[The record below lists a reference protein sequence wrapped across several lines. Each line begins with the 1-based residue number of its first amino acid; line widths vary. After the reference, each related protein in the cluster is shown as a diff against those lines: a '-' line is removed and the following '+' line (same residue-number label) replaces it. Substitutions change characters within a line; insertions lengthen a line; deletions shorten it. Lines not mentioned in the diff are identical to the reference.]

1 MTSSLRKKEALT
13 AWLFITPYLIGFT
26 LFHFLPVL
34 LSAVL
39 SLTDMRYISMIDK
52 THLIGLGNYI
62 EMSRDPEFW
71 NAFRNSIVYS
81 VCFVPFVMAAGLLL
95 AVLVNQKIHFRN
107 GIRAM
112 IFMPYVSN
120 MVAIAIVWSILL
132 DPVDG
137 IVNQT
142 LRALGFTNAPMW
154 LMGSKTALYS
164 VVMIAVWRE
173 VGLQFVTYLAALQEV
188 PTELKEAAQID
199 GAGRFQ
205 QFIYVTLP
213 LIRNTTFLLTI
224 TSIITSLKNFT
235 IIQVLTAGDR
245 EILLRCCLSTLLIR
259 LLRPRGWDM
268 PVPRPW
274 SCLFWLWELLLF
286 SGLAKTAAKSIR
298 RGHRYETK

>member
-1 MTSSLRKKEALT
+1 
-13 AWLFITPYLIGFT
+13 
-26 LFHFLPVL
+26 
-34 LSAVL
+34 
-39 SLTDMRYISMIDK
+39 
-52 THLIGLGNYI
+52 
-62 EMSRDPEFW
+62 
-71 NAFRNSIVYS
+71 
-81 VCFVPFVMAAGLLL
+81 
-95 AVLVNQKIHFRN
+95 
-107 GIRAM
+107 M

-235 IIQVLTAGDR
+235 IIQVLTAGGPGNSTTVLPLNIVDTAFASAR
-245 EILLRCCLSTLLIR
+245 MGYASAQAMVMFILVMGVTIVQWVGKNRSEI
-259 LLRPRGWDM
+259 
-268 PVPRPW
+268 
-274 SCLFWLWELLLF
+274 
-286 SGLAKTAAKSIR
+286 
-298 RGHRYETK
+298 Y

>member
-1 MTSSLRKKEALT
+1 MTSSLRKKEARI

-39 SLTDMRYISMIDK
+39 SLTAWRYIGMIDK
-52 THLIGLGNYI
+52 PHFIGLGNYF

-71 NAFRNSIVYS
+71 NAFCNSIVYS
-81 VCFVPFVMAAGLLL
+81 ICFVPFVMAAGLLL

-142 LRALGFTNAPMW
+142 LSALGVNQAPMW

-205 QFIYVTLP
+205 QFFYVTLP

-235 IIQVLTAGDR
+235 IIQVLTAGGPGNSTTVLPLNIVDTAFSSAR
-245 EILLRCCLSTLLIR
+245 MGYASAQAMVMFVLVMGVTVIQWVGKNRSEI
-259 LLRPRGWDM
+259 
-268 PVPRPW
+268 
-274 SCLFWLWELLLF
+274 
-286 SGLAKTAAKSIR
+286 
-298 RGHRYETK
+298 Y

>member
-1 MTSSLRKKEALT
+1 MLCT
-13 AWLFITPYLIGFT
+13 I
-26 LFHFLPVL
+26 
-34 LSAVL
+34 
-39 SLTDMRYISMIDK
+39 
-52 THLIGLGNYI
+52 
-62 EMSRDPEFW
+62 
-71 NAFRNSIVYS
+71 
-81 VCFVPFVMAAGLLL
+81 VMAAGLLL

-142 LRALGFTNAPMW
+142 LRALGVTNAPMW

-235 IIQVLTAGDR
+235 IIQVLTAGGPGNSTTVLPLNIVDTAFASAR
-245 EILLRCCLSTLLIR
+245 MGYASAQAMVMFILVMGVTIVQWVGKNRSEI
-259 LLRPRGWDM
+259 
-268 PVPRPW
+268 
-274 SCLFWLWELLLF
+274 
-286 SGLAKTAAKSIR
+286 
-298 RGHRYETK
+298 Y

>member
-1 MTSSLRKKEALT
+1 MTSSLRKKEARI
-13 AWLFITPYLIGFT
+13 AWLFIMPYLIGFT

-52 THLIGLGNYI
+52 THFIGLGNYY

-71 NAFRNSIVYS
+71 NAFCNSIVYS
-81 VCFVPFVMAAGLLL
+81 ICFVPFVMAAGLLL

-142 LRALGFTNAPMW
+142 LRALGVNQAPMW

-205 QFIYVTLP
+205 QFFYVTLP

-235 IIQVLTAGDR
+235 IIQVLTAGGPGNSTTVLPLNIVDTAFSSAR
-245 EILLRCCLSTLLIR
+245 MGYASAQAMVMFVLVMGVTVIQWVGKNRSEI
-259 LLRPRGWDM
+259 
-268 PVPRPW
+268 
-274 SCLFWLWELLLF
+274 
-286 SGLAKTAAKSIR
+286 
-298 RGHRYETK
+298 Y

>member
-1 MTSSLRKKEALT
+1 MTSSLRKKEARI

-52 THLIGLGNYI
+52 THFIGLGNYF

-71 NAFRNSIVYS
+71 NAFCNSIVYS
-81 VCFVPFVMAAGLLL
+81 ICFVPFVMAVGLLL

-142 LRALGFTNAPMW
+142 LRALGVNQAPMW

-205 QFIYVTLP
+205 QFFYVTLP
-213 LIRNTTFLLTI
+213 LIRNTIFLLTI

-235 IIQVLTAGDR
+235 IIQVLTAGGPGNSTTVLPLNIVDTAFSSAR
-245 EILLRCCLSTLLIR
+245 MGYASAQAMVMFVLVMGVTVIQWVGKNRSEI
-259 LLRPRGWDM
+259 
-268 PVPRPW
+268 
-274 SCLFWLWELLLF
+274 
-286 SGLAKTAAKSIR
+286 
-298 RGHRYETK
+298 Y

>member
-1 MTSSLRKKEALT
+1 MTSSLRKKEARI
-13 AWLFITPYLIGFT
+13 AWLFIMPYLIGFT

-52 THLIGLGNYI
+52 THFIGLGNYF

-71 NAFRNSIVYS
+71 NAFCNSIVYS
-81 VCFVPFVMAAGLLL
+81 ICFVPFVMAAGLLL

-142 LRALGFTNAPMW
+142 LRALGVNQAPMW

-205 QFIYVTLP
+205 QSFYVTLP

-235 IIQVLTAGDR
+235 IIQVLTAGGPGNSTTVLPLNIVDTAFSSAR
-245 EILLRCCLSTLLIR
+245 MGYASAQAMVMFVLVMGVTVIQWVGKNRSEI
-259 LLRPRGWDM
+259 
-268 PVPRPW
+268 
-274 SCLFWLWELLLF
+274 
-286 SGLAKTAAKSIR
+286 
-298 RGHRYETK
+298 Y

>member
-1 MTSSLRKKEALT
+1 MTSSLRKKEARI

-52 THLIGLGNYI
+52 THFIGLGNYF

-71 NAFRNSIVYS
+71 NAFCNSIVYS
-81 VCFVPFVMAAGLLL
+81 ICFVPFVMAAGLLL
-95 AVLVNQKIHFRN
+95 AVLVNHKIHFRN

-112 IFMPYVSN
+112 IFMPYVPN
-120 MVAIAIVWSILL
+120 MVSIAIVWSILL

-142 LRALGFTNAPMW
+142 LSALGVNQAPMW

-205 QFIYVTLP
+205 QFFYVTLP

-235 IIQVLTAGDR
+235 IIQVLTAGGPGNSTTVLPLNIVDTAFSSAR
-245 EILLRCCLSTLLIR
+245 MGYASAQAMVMFVLVMGVTVIQWVGKNRSEI
-259 LLRPRGWDM
+259 
-268 PVPRPW
+268 
-274 SCLFWLWELLLF
+274 
-286 SGLAKTAAKSIR
+286 
-298 RGHRYETK
+298 Y

>member
-142 LRALGFTNAPMW
+142 LRALGVTNAPMW
-154 LMGSKTALYS
+154 RMGSKTALYS

-235 IIQVLTAGDR
+235 IIQVLTAGGPGNSTTVLPLNIVDTAFASAR
-245 EILLRCCLSTLLIR
+245 MGYASAQAMVMFILVMGVTIVQWVGKNRSEI
-259 LLRPRGWDM
+259 
-268 PVPRPW
+268 
-274 SCLFWLWELLLF
+274 
-286 SGLAKTAAKSIR
+286 
-298 RGHRYETK
+298 Y

>member
-1 MTSSLRKKEALT
+1 MQQHR
-13 AWLFITPYLIGFT
+13 LFD
-26 LFHFLPVL
+26 LFCTV
-34 LSAVL
+34 
-39 SLTDMRYISMIDK
+39 
-52 THLIGLGNYI
+52 
-62 EMSRDPEFW
+62 
-71 NAFRNSIVYS
+71 
-81 VCFVPFVMAAGLLL
+81 VMAAGLLL

-142 LRALGFTNAPMW
+142 LSALGVNQAPMW

-205 QFIYVTLP
+205 QFFYVTLP

-235 IIQVLTAGDR
+235 IIQVLTAGGPGNSTTVLPLNIVDTAFSSAR
-245 EILLRCCLSTLLIR
+245 MGYASAQAMVMFVLVMGVTVIQWVGKNRSEI
-259 LLRPRGWDM
+259 
-268 PVPRPW
+268 
-274 SCLFWLWELLLF
+274 
-286 SGLAKTAAKSIR
+286 
-298 RGHRYETK
+298 Y

>member
-1 MTSSLRKKEALT
+1 MTSSLRKKEARI

-52 THLIGLGNYI
+52 THFIGLGNYY

-71 NAFRNSIVYS
+71 NAFCNSIVYS
-81 VCFVPFVMAAGLLL
+81 ICFVPFVMAAGLLL

-112 IFMPYVSN
+112 
-120 MVAIAIVWSILL
+120 
-132 DPVDG
+132 
-137 IVNQT
+137 T
-142 LRALGFTNAPMW
+142 LRALGVNQAPMW

-205 QFIYVTLP
+205 QFFYVTLP

-235 IIQVLTAGDR
+235 IIQVLTAGGPGNSTTVLPLNIVDTAFSSAR
-245 EILLRCCLSTLLIR
+245 MGYASAQAMVMFVLVMGVTVIQWVGKNRSEI
-259 LLRPRGWDM
+259 
-268 PVPRPW
+268 
-274 SCLFWLWELLLF
+274 
-286 SGLAKTAAKSIR
+286 
-298 RGHRYETK
+298 Y

>member
-1 MTSSLRKKEALT
+1 MTSSLRKKEARI
-13 AWLFITPYLIGFT
+13 AWLFIMPYLIGFT

-52 THLIGLGNYI
+52 THFIGLGNYF

-71 NAFRNSIVYS
+71 NAFCNSIVYS
-81 VCFVPFVMAAGLLL
+81 ICFVPFVMAAGLLL

-142 LRALGFTNAPMW
+142 LRALGVN
-154 LMGSKTALYS
+154 LS
-164 VVMIAVWRE
+164 
-173 VGLQFVTYLAALQEV
+173 
-188 PTELKEAAQID
+188 
-199 GAGRFQ
+199 
-205 QFIYVTLP
+205 
-213 LIRNTTFLLTI
+213 LIHI
-224 TSIITSLKNFT
+224 
-235 IIQVLTAGDR
+235 
-245 EILLRCCLSTLLIR
+245 
-259 LLRPRGWDM
+259 
-268 PVPRPW
+268 
-274 SCLFWLWELLLF
+274 
-286 SGLAKTAAKSIR
+286 
-298 RGHRYETK
+298 

>member
-1 MTSSLRKKEALT
+1 MTSSLRKKEARI
-13 AWLFITPYLIGFT
+13 AWLFIMPYLIGFT

-52 THLIGLGNYI
+52 THFIGLGNYF

-71 NAFRNSIVYS
+71 NAFCNSIVYS
-81 VCFVPFVMAAGLLL
+81 ICFVPFVMAAGLLL

-142 LRALGFTNAPMW
+142 LRALGVNQAPMW

-205 QFIYVTLP
+205 QFFYVTLP

-235 IIQVLTAGDR
+235 IIQVLTAGGPGNSTTVLPLNIVDTAFSSAR
-245 EILLRCCLSTLLIR
+245 MGYASAQAMVMFVLVMGVTVIQWVGKNRSEI
-259 LLRPRGWDM
+259 
-268 PVPRPW
+268 
-274 SCLFWLWELLLF
+274 
-286 SGLAKTAAKSIR
+286 
-298 RGHRYETK
+298 Y

>member
-1 MTSSLRKKEALT
+1 MTSSLRKKEARI

-52 THLIGLGNYI
+52 THFIGLGNYF

-71 NAFRNSIVYS
+71 NAFCNSIVYS
-81 VCFVPFVMAAGLLL
+81 ICFVPFVMAAGLLL

-142 LRALGFTNAPMW
+142 LRALGVNQAPMW

-205 QFIYVTLP
+205 QFFYVTLP
-213 LIRNTTFLLTI
+213 LI
-224 TSIITSLKNFT
+224 
-235 IIQVLTAGDR
+235 
-245 EILLRCCLSTLLIR
+245 
-259 LLRPRGWDM
+259 
-268 PVPRPW
+268 
-274 SCLFWLWELLLF
+274 
-286 SGLAKTAAKSIR
+286 
-298 RGHRYETK
+298 

>member
-1 MTSSLRKKEALT
+1 MTSSLRKKEARI

-52 THLIGLGNYI
+52 THFIGLGNYF

-71 NAFRNSIVYS
+71 NAFCNSIVYS
-81 VCFVPFVMAAGLLL
+81 ICFVPFVMAAGLLL

-142 LRALGFTNAPMW
+142 LSALGVNQAPMW

-205 QFIYVTLP
+205 QFFYVTLP

-235 IIQVLTAGDR
+235 IIQVLTAGGPGNSTTVLPLNIVDTAFSSAR
-245 EILLRCCLSTLLIR
+245 MGYASAKAMVMFVLVMGVTVIQWVGKNRSEI
-259 LLRPRGWDM
+259 
-268 PVPRPW
+268 
-274 SCLFWLWELLLF
+274 
-286 SGLAKTAAKSIR
+286 
-298 RGHRYETK
+298 Y

>member
-142 LRALGFTNAPMW
+142 LSALGVNQAPMW

-205 QFIYVTLP
+205 QFFYVTLP

-235 IIQVLTAGDR
+235 IIQVLTAGGPGNSTTVLPLNIVDTAFSSAR
-245 EILLRCCLSTLLIR
+245 MGYASAQAMVMFILVMGVTIVQWVGKNRSEI
-259 LLRPRGWDM
+259 
-268 PVPRPW
+268 
-274 SCLFWLWELLLF
+274 
-286 SGLAKTAAKSIR
+286 
-298 RGHRYETK
+298 Y

>member
-1 MTSSLRKKEALT
+1 MTSSLRKKEARI
-13 AWLFITPYLIGFT
+13 AWLFIMPYLIGFT

-52 THLIGLGNYI
+52 THFIGLGNYF

-71 NAFRNSIVYS
+71 NAFCNSIVYS
-81 VCFVPFVMAAGLLL
+81 ICFVPFVMAAGLLL

-142 LRALGFTNAPMW
+142 LRALGVNQAPMW

-205 QFIYVTLP
+205 QFFYVTLP

-235 IIQVLTAGDR
+235 IIQVLTAGGPGNSTTVLPLNIVDTAFSSAR
-245 EILLRCCLSTLLIR
+245 MGYASAQAMVMFILVMGVTIVQWVGKNRSEI
-259 LLRPRGWDM
+259 
-268 PVPRPW
+268 
-274 SCLFWLWELLLF
+274 
-286 SGLAKTAAKSIR
+286 
-298 RGHRYETK
+298 Y